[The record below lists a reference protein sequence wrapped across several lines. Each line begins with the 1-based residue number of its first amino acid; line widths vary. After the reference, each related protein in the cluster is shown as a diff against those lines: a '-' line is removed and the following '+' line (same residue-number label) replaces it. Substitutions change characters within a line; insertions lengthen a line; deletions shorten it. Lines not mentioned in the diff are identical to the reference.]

1 MRQNSIKRENLKA
14 LMDKLNQASKFAS
27 ESNEPKDP
35 DETQPQEPCPKSTVE
50 PTGGVNPKEQLEP
63 KETNAAQPAE
73 VKPENGGTGL
83 EEEEKN
89 VVAKAANVTKKLLDF
104 AKVQPKQ
111 SQPAEKT
118 AASSEDDL
126 VKNIVMSYD
135 IMSKVAHVLTET
147 EEGRIALQH
156 AIDSEKGKQMQLAT
170 LNEIKYASEQVQALE
185 ELKFAAQRE
194 AEMVKHASLG
204 ILSAISKLPEKEQ
217 KKQFKLASKY
227 LRAQEI
233 HRQNM
238 EQFGDNEAL
247 KYAYAQGAADA
258 QAINDTAAVEGTD
271 PTVEGLD
278 AFGTALDE
286 MIASNEITPEQAQM
300 LAQMAVQAA
309 QTDNNEELSPEEA
322 QMFLEQAIQQGLVD
336 PKVAEAIMLSIM
348 GSEGAAPTPEVPA
361 AAPVDPAAANVPE
374 DTTVADQTVAEPVEK
389 QASEKVRSIA
399 EKYIKLAYATKVAE
413 EGSAE
418 VMLSPADV
426 AAEIDLA
433 VTTGELDPELAEKI
447 KAVIETA
454 AAENSAD
461 VPCQEKE
468 VQVIEKK
475 DDDKEDDDDDDD
487 KEDDD
492 EDDDDD
498 DDDDDFDEKE
508 IIEESIKEASAIVK

>member
-35 DETQPQEPCPKSTVE
+35 VETQPQEPCPKSTVE

-63 KETNAAQPAE
+63 RETNADQPAE

-217 KKQFKLASKY
+217 KKQFKIASKY

-238 EQFGDNEAL
+238 EQFGDNAAL

-258 QAINDTAAVEGTD
+258 QAINDTAAVEGAD

-348 GSEGAAPTPEVPA
+348 GGEGGAPAPEVPA
-361 AAPVDPAAANVPE
+361 AAAPADPAAAPAAAATPT
-374 DTTVADQTVAEPVEK
+374 DTAVADQTVAEPVEK
-389 QASEKVRSIA
+389 QASEKVRSVA

-433 VTTGELDPELAEKI
+433 VTAGELDPDLAEKI

-468 VQVIEKK
+468 VQVIENK
-475 DDDKEDDDDDDD
+475 DDD

-498 DDDDDFDEKE
+498 DEDDFDEKE
-508 IIEESIKEASAIVK
+508 IIEESIKEASEIVK

>member
-73 VKPENGGTGL
+73 VKPEDGGTGL

-258 QAINDTAAVEGTD
+258 QAINDTAAVEGAD

-322 QMFLEQAIQQGLVD
+322 QMFLEQAVQQGLVD

-348 GSEGAAPTPEVPA
+348 GGEGAAPAPEVPA
-361 AAPVDPAAANVPE
+361 AAPVAPAAAATPT
-374 DTTVADQTVAEPVEK
+374 DTAVVDQTVAEPVEK
-389 QASEKVRSIA
+389 QASEKVRSVA

-433 VTTGELDPELAEKI
+433 VTAGELDPALAEKI

-468 VQVIEKK
+468 VQVIENK
-475 DDDKEDDDDDDD
+475 DDDKEDDD
-487 KEDDD
+487 E
-492 EDDDDD
+492 DDDD

-508 IIEESIKEASAIVK
+508 IIEESIKEASEIVK

>member
-111 SQPAEKT
+111 AQPAEKT

-204 ILSAISKLPEKEQ
+204 ILSAIRKLPEKEQ
-217 KKQFKLASKY
+217 KKQFKIASKY

-258 QAINDTAAVEGTD
+258 QAINDTAAVEGAD

-348 GSEGAAPTPEVPA
+348 GGEGEAPAPEVPA
-361 AAPVDPAAANVPE
+361 AATPVDPAAAPVAPAAAAT
-374 DTTVADQTVAEPVEK
+374 DTAVADQTVAEPVEK
-389 QASEKVRSIA
+389 QASEKVRSVA

-433 VTTGELDPELAEKI
+433 VTAGELDPDLAEKI

-468 VQVIEKK
+468 VQVIENK
-475 DDDKEDDDDDDD
+475 DDDKEDDDDD
-487 KEDDD
+487 E
-492 EDDDDD
+492 
-498 DDDDDFDEKE
+498 DDFDEKE

>member
-111 SQPAEKT
+111 SHPAEKT

-156 AIDSEKGKQMQLAT
+156 AIDSEKGRQMQLAT

-227 LRAQEI
+227 MRAQEI
-233 HRQNM
+233 HCQNM

-258 QAINDTAAVEGTD
+258 QAINDTAAVEGAD

-348 GSEGAAPTPEVPA
+348 GGEGGAPAPEVPA
-361 AAPVDPAAANVPE
+361 AAAPVAPAAEATPT
-374 DTTVADQTVAEPVEK
+374 DTAVADQTVAEPVEK
-389 QASEKVRSIA
+389 QASEKVRSVA

-433 VTTGELDPELAEKI
+433 VTAGELDPDLAEKI

-468 VQVIEKK
+468 VQVIENK
-475 DDDKEDDDDDDD
+475 DDD

-498 DDDDDFDEKE
+498 DEDDFDEKE

>member
-227 LRAQEI
+227 MRAQEI
-233 HRQNM
+233 HCQNM

-258 QAINDTAAVEGTD
+258 QAINDTAAVEGAD

-309 QTDNNEELSPEEA
+309 QADNNEELSPEEA

-348 GSEGAAPTPEVPA
+348 GGEGGAPAPEVPDA
-361 AAPVDPAAANVPE
+361 AAPVAPSAANVPT
-374 DTTVADQTVAEPVEK
+374 DISVADQTVAEPVEK
-389 QASEKVRSIA
+389 QASEKVRSVA

-433 VTTGELDPELAEKI
+433 VTAGELDPDLAEKI

-468 VQVIEKK
+468 VQVIENK
-475 DDDKEDDDDDDD
+475 DDD

-498 DDDDDFDEKE
+498 DEDDFDEKE
-508 IIEESIKEASAIVK
+508 IIEESIKEASEIVK

>member
-258 QAINDTAAVEGTD
+258 QAINDTAAVEGAD

-348 GSEGAAPTPEVPA
+348 GGEGAAPAPEVPDA
-361 AAPVDPAAANVPE
+361 AAPVAPAAAATPT
-374 DTTVADQTVAEPVEK
+374 DTAVTDQTVAEPVEK

-433 VTTGELDPELAEKI
+433 VTAGELDPDLAEKI

-468 VQVIEKK
+468 VQVIENK
-475 DDDKEDDDDDDD
+475 DDD

-508 IIEESIKEASAIVK
+508 IIEESIKEASEIVK

>member
-204 ILSAISKLPEKEQ
+204 ILSAIRKLPEKEQ
-217 KKQFKLASKY
+217 KKQFKIASKY

-258 QAINDTAAVEGTD
+258 QAINDTAAVEGAD

-348 GSEGAAPTPEVPA
+348 GGEGEAPAPEVPAA
-361 AAPVDPAAANVPE
+361 AAPVDPAAAPVAPVAAATPT
-374 DTTVADQTVAEPVEK
+374 DTAVADQTVAEPVEK
-389 QASEKVRSIA
+389 QASEKVRSVA
-399 EKYIKLAYATKVAE
+399 EKYIRLAYATKVAE

-433 VTTGELDPELAEKI
+433 VTAGELDPDLAEKI

-468 VQVIEKK
+468 VQVIENK
-475 DDDKEDDDDDDD
+475 DDD

-498 DDDDDFDEKE
+498 DEDDFDEKE
-508 IIEESIKEASAIVK
+508 IIEESIKEASEIVK

>member
-50 PTGGVNPKEQLEP
+50 PIGGVNPKEQLEP

-111 SQPAEKT
+111 AQPAEKT

-185 ELKFAAQRE
+185 ELKFATQRE

-204 ILSAISKLPEKEQ
+204 ILSAIRKLPEKEQ
-217 KKQFKLASKY
+217 KKQFKIASKY

-258 QAINDTAAVEGTD
+258 QAINDTAAVEGAD

-348 GSEGAAPTPEVPA
+348 GGEGAAPAPEVPA
-361 AAPVDPAAANVPE
+361 AAA
-374 DTTVADQTVAEPVEK
+374 TVADQTVAEPVEK

-433 VTTGELDPELAEKI
+433 VTAGELDPDLAEKI

-461 VPCQEKE
+461 VPCKEKE
-468 VQVIEKK
+468 VQVIENK
-475 DDDKEDDDDDDD
+475 DDD

-498 DDDDDFDEKE
+498 DEDDFDEKE
-508 IIEESIKEASAIVK
+508 IIEESIKEASEIVK

>member
-73 VKPENGGTGL
+73 VKPEDGGTGL

-258 QAINDTAAVEGTD
+258 QAINDTAAVEGAD

-309 QTDNNEELSPEEA
+309 QADNNEELSPEEA
-322 QMFLEQAIQQGLVD
+322 QMFLEQAVQQGLVD

-348 GSEGAAPTPEVPA
+348 GGEGVAPAPEVPAA
-361 AAPVDPAAANVPE
+361 AAPVDPAAANVPA
-374 DTTVADQTVAEPVEK
+374 DTTVADQTVAEPIEK

-413 EGSAE
+413 ESSAE

-475 DDDKEDDDDDDD
+475 DDDKEDDDDDD
-487 KEDDD
+487 E
-492 EDDDDD
+492 D

>member
-73 VKPENGGTGL
+73 VKPKDGGTGL

-204 ILSAISKLPEKEQ
+204 ILSAI
-217 KKQFKLASKY
+217 ASRK
-227 LRAQEI
+227 
-233 HRQNM
+233 
-238 EQFGDNEAL
+238 
-247 KYAYAQGAADA
+247 
-258 QAINDTAAVEGTD
+258 GT
-271 PTVEGLD
+271 
-278 AFGTALDE
+278 
-286 MIASNEITPEQAQM
+286 
-300 LAQMAVQAA
+300 
-309 QTDNNEELSPEEA
+309 EEA
-322 QMFLEQAIQQGLVD
+322 V
-336 PKVAEAIMLSIM
+336 
-348 GSEGAAPTPEVPA
+348 
-361 AAPVDPAAANVPE
+361 
-374 DTTVADQTVAEPVEK
+374 
-389 QASEKVRSIA
+389 
-399 EKYIKLAYATKVAE
+399 
-413 EGSAE
+413 
-418 VMLSPADV
+418 
-426 AAEIDLA
+426 
-433 VTTGELDPELAEKI
+433 
-447 KAVIETA
+447 
-454 AAENSAD
+454 
-461 VPCQEKE
+461 
-468 VQVIEKK
+468 
-475 DDDKEDDDDDDD
+475 
-487 KEDDD
+487 
-492 EDDDDD
+492 
-498 DDDDDFDEKE
+498 
-508 IIEESIKEASAIVK
+508 

>member
-111 SQPAEKT
+111 AQPAEKT

-156 AIDSEKGKQMQLAT
+156 AIDSEKGKQMQRAT

-204 ILSAISKLPEKEQ
+204 ILSAIRKLPEKEQ
-217 KKQFKLASKY
+217 KKQFKIASKY

-258 QAINDTAAVEGTD
+258 QAINDTAAVEGAD

-348 GSEGAAPTPEVPA
+348 GGEGAAPAPEVPA
-361 AAPVDPAAANVPE
+361 AAATPA
-374 DTTVADQTVAEPVEK
+374 DTAVADQTVAEPVEK

-433 VTTGELDPELAEKI
+433 VTAGELDPDLAEKI

-461 VPCQEKE
+461 VSCQEKE
-468 VQVIEKK
+468 VQVIENK
-475 DDDKEDDDDDDD
+475 DDD

-498 DDDDDFDEKE
+498 DEDDFDEKE
-508 IIEESIKEASAIVK
+508 IIEESIKEASEIVK

>member
-50 PTGGVNPKEQLEP
+50 PIGGVNPKERLEP

-111 SQPAEKT
+111 AQPAEKT

-185 ELKFAAQRE
+185 ELKFATQRE

-204 ILSAISKLPEKEQ
+204 ILSAIRKLPEKEQ
-217 KKQFKLASKY
+217 KKQFKIASKY

-258 QAINDTAAVEGTD
+258 QAINDTAAVEGDD

-348 GSEGAAPTPEVPA
+348 GGEGAAPAPEVPA
-361 AAPVDPAAANVPE
+361 AAATPA
-374 DTTVADQTVAEPVEK
+374 DTAVADTAVADQTVAEPVEK
-389 QASEKVRSIA
+389 QASEKVCSIA

-433 VTTGELDPELAEKI
+433 VTAGELDPDLAEKI

-461 VPCQEKE
+461 VPCKEKE
-468 VQVIEKK
+468 VQVIENK
-475 DDDKEDDDDDDD
+475 DDD
-487 KEDDD
+487 D
-492 EDDDDD
+492 E
-498 DDDDDFDEKE
+498 DDFDEKE
-508 IIEESIKEASAIVK
+508 IIEESIKEASEIVK

>member
-1 MRQNSIKRENLKA
+1 
-14 LMDKLNQASKFAS
+14 
-27 ESNEPKDP
+27 
-35 DETQPQEPCPKSTVE
+35 
-50 PTGGVNPKEQLEP
+50 
-63 KETNAAQPAE
+63 
-73 VKPENGGTGL
+73 
-83 EEEEKN
+83 
-89 VVAKAANVTKKLLDF
+89 
-104 AKVQPKQ
+104 
-111 SQPAEKT
+111 
-118 AASSEDDL
+118 
-126 VKNIVMSYD
+126 
-135 IMSKVAHVLTET
+135 
-147 EEGRIALQH
+147 
-156 AIDSEKGKQMQLAT
+156 
-170 LNEIKYASEQVQALE
+170 
-185 ELKFAAQRE
+185 
-194 AEMVKHASLG
+194 
-204 ILSAISKLPEKEQ
+204 
-217 KKQFKLASKY
+217 
-227 LRAQEI
+227 
-233 HRQNM
+233 M

-258 QAINDTAAVEGTD
+258 QAINDTAAVEGAD

-348 GSEGAAPTPEVPA
+348 GGEGGAPAPEVPA
-361 AAPVDPAAANVPE
+361 AAPVAPAAVATPT

-389 QASEKVRSIA
+389 QASEKVRSVA

-433 VTTGELDPELAEKI
+433 VTAGELDPDLAEKI

-468 VQVIEKK
+468 VQVIENK
-475 DDDKEDDDDDDD
+475 DDDKEDDDDD
-487 KEDDD
+487 
-492 EDDDDD
+492 EDDDDE
-498 DDDDDFDEKE
+498 DDFDEKE
-508 IIEESIKEASAIVK
+508 IIEESIKEASEIVK

>member
-50 PTGGVNPKEQLEP
+50 PIGGVNPKEQLEP

-111 SQPAEKT
+111 AQPAEKT

-185 ELKFAAQRE
+185 ELKFATQRE

-204 ILSAISKLPEKEQ
+204 ILSAIRKLPEKEQ
-217 KKQFKLASKY
+217 KKQFKIASKY

-258 QAINDTAAVEGTD
+258 QAINDTAVVEGAD

-348 GSEGAAPTPEVPA
+348 GGEGAAPGPEVPA
-361 AAPVDPAAANVPE
+361 AAATVA
-374 DTTVADQTVAEPVEK
+374 DTAVADQTVAEPVEK

-433 VTTGELDPELAEKI
+433 VTAGELDPDLAEKI

-468 VQVIEKK
+468 VQVIENK

-487 KEDDD
+487 DDD
-492 EDDDDD
+492 E
-498 DDDDDFDEKE
+498 DDFDEKE
-508 IIEESIKEASAIVK
+508 IIEESIKEASEIVK

>member
-322 QMFLEQAIQQGLVD
+322 QMFLEQAVQQGLVD

-348 GSEGAAPTPEVPA
+348 GGEGAAPAPEVPA
-361 AAPVDPAAANVPE
+361 AAPVDPVAANVPA

-389 QASEKVRSIA
+389 QASEKVRSVA

-433 VTTGELDPELAEKI
+433 VTTGELDPALAEKI

-468 VQVIEKK
+468 VQVIENK
-475 DDDKEDDDDDDD
+475 DDDKEDDDDDD
-487 KEDDD
+487 E
-492 EDDDDD
+492 EDDDD

>member
-170 LNEIKYASEQVQALE
+170 LNEIKYASEQVRALE

-227 LRAQEI
+227 MRAQEI
-233 HRQNM
+233 HCQNM

-258 QAINDTAAVEGTD
+258 QAINDTAAVEGAD

-348 GSEGAAPTPEVPA
+348 GGEGGAPAPEVPA
-361 AAPVDPAAANVPE
+361 AAAPT
-374 DTTVADQTVAEPVEK
+374 DTAVADQTVAEPVEK
-389 QASEKVRSIA
+389 QASEKVRSVA

-433 VTTGELDPELAEKI
+433 VTAGELDPDLAEKI

-468 VQVIEKK
+468 VQVIENK
-475 DDDKEDDDDDDD
+475 DDN

-498 DDDDDFDEKE
+498 DEDDFDEKE
-508 IIEESIKEASAIVK
+508 IIEESIKEASEIVK

>member
-50 PTGGVNPKEQLEP
+50 PIGGVNPKEQLEP

-111 SQPAEKT
+111 AQPAEKT

-185 ELKFAAQRE
+185 ELKFATQRE

-204 ILSAISKLPEKEQ
+204 ILSAIRKLPEKEQ
-217 KKQFKLASKY
+217 KKQFKIASKY

-258 QAINDTAAVEGTD
+258 QAINDTAVVEGAD

-348 GSEGAAPTPEVPA
+348 GGEGAAPVPEVPA
-361 AAPVDPAAANVPE
+361 AAATVA
-374 DTTVADQTVAEPVEK
+374 DTAVADQTVAEPVEK

-433 VTTGELDPELAEKI
+433 VTAGELDPDLAEKI

-468 VQVIEKK
+468 VQVIENK

-487 KEDDD
+487 DDD
-492 EDDDDD
+492 E
-498 DDDDDFDEKE
+498 DDFDEKE
-508 IIEESIKEASAIVK
+508 IIEESIKEASEIVK

>member
-194 AEMVKHASLG
+194 AEMVKHASLS

-258 QAINDTAAVEGTD
+258 QAINDTAAVEGAD

-348 GSEGAAPTPEVPA
+348 GGEGAAPAPEVPAA
-361 AAPVDPAAANVPE
+361 AAPVDPAAAVPA
-374 DTTVADQTVAEPVEK
+374 DTTVADQTVAEPIAK
-389 QASEKVRSIA
+389 QASDKVRSIA

-468 VQVIEKK
+468 VQVIENK
-475 DDDKEDDDDDDD
+475 DDDKEDDDDDDE
-487 KEDDD
+487 EDDD
-492 EDDDDD
+492 EDDD

>member
-204 ILSAISKLPEKEQ
+204 ILSAIRKLPEKEQ
-217 KKQFKLASKY
+217 KKQFKIASKY

-258 QAINDTAAVEGTD
+258 QAINDTAAVEGAD

-309 QTDNNEELSPEEA
+309 QIDNNEELSPEEA

-348 GSEGAAPTPEVPA
+348 GGEGAAPAPEVPA
-361 AAPVDPAAANVPE
+361 AAATPA
-374 DTTVADQTVAEPVEK
+374 DTAVADTAVADQTVAEPVEK

-433 VTTGELDPELAEKI
+433 VTAGELDPDLAEKI

-461 VPCQEKE
+461 VPCKEKE
-468 VQVIEKK
+468 VQVIENK
-475 DDDKEDDDDDDD
+475 DDD
-487 KEDDD
+487 D
-492 EDDDDD
+492 E
-498 DDDDDFDEKE
+498 DDFDEKE
-508 IIEESIKEASAIVK
+508 IIEESIKEASEIVK

>member
-217 KKQFKLASKY
+217 KKQFKIASKY

-238 EQFGDNEAL
+238 EQFGDNAAL

-258 QAINDTAAVEGTD
+258 QAINDTAAVEGAD

-348 GSEGAAPTPEVPA
+348 GGEGGAPAPEVPA
-361 AAPVDPAAANVPE
+361 AAPVAPAAAATPT
-374 DTTVADQTVAEPVEK
+374 DTAVADQTVAEPVEK

-433 VTTGELDPELAEKI
+433 VTAGELDPDLAEKI
-447 KAVIETA
+447 KAVIEMA

-468 VQVIEKK
+468 VQVIENK
-475 DDDKEDDDDDDD
+475 DDDKEDDD
-487 KEDDD
+487 KDDD
-492 EDDDDD
+492 EDDDDE
-498 DDDDDFDEKE
+498 DDDDFDEKE

>member
-111 SQPAEKT
+111 AQPAEKT

-204 ILSAISKLPEKEQ
+204 ILSAIRKLPEKEQ
-217 KKQFKLASKY
+217 KKQFKIASKY

-258 QAINDTAAVEGTD
+258 QAINDTAAVEGAD

-348 GSEGAAPTPEVPA
+348 GGEGAAPAPEVPA
-361 AAPVDPAAANVPE
+361 AAATPA
-374 DTTVADQTVAEPVEK
+374 DTAVADTAVADQTVAEPVEK

-433 VTTGELDPELAEKI
+433 VTAGELDPDLAEKI

-468 VQVIEKK
+468 VQVIENK
-475 DDDKEDDDDDDD
+475 DDD

-498 DDDDDFDEKE
+498 DEDDFDEKE
-508 IIEESIKEASAIVK
+508 IIEESIKEASEIVK

>member
-50 PTGGVNPKEQLEP
+50 PTGGVNP

-135 IMSKVAHVLTET
+135 IMSKVAHVLMET

-227 LRAQEI
+227 MRAQEI
-233 HRQNM
+233 HCQNM

-258 QAINDTAAVEGTD
+258 QAINDTAAVEGGD

-348 GSEGAAPTPEVPA
+348 GGEGGAPAPEVPAA
-361 AAPVDPAAANVPE
+361 AAPVDPAAANVPT
-374 DTTVADQTVAEPVEK
+374 DTAVADQTVAEPVEK

-433 VTTGELDPELAEKI
+433 VTAGELDPDLAEKI

-475 DDDKEDDDDDDD
+475 DDDKEDDD
-487 KEDDD
+487 

-498 DDDDDFDEKE
+498 DEDDFDEKE
-508 IIEESIKEASAIVK
+508 IIEESIKEASEIVK

>member
-35 DETQPQEPCPKSTVE
+35 DETQPQEPCTKSTVE

-63 KETNAAQPAE
+63 KETNADQPAE

-111 SQPAEKT
+111 AQPAEKT

-204 ILSAISKLPEKEQ
+204 ILSAIRKLPEKEQ
-217 KKQFKLASKY
+217 KKQFKIASKY

-258 QAINDTAAVEGTD
+258 QAINDTAAVEGAD

-348 GSEGAAPTPEVPA
+348 GGEGGAPAPEVPAA
-361 AAPVDPAAANVPE
+361 AAPVDPAAAPVAPVAAATPI
-374 DTTVADQTVAEPVEK
+374 DTAVADQTVAEPVEK
-389 QASEKVRSIA
+389 QASEKVRSVA

-433 VTTGELDPELAEKI
+433 VTAGELDPDLAEKI

-468 VQVIEKK
+468 VQVIENK
-475 DDDKEDDDDDDD
+475 DDD

-498 DDDDDFDEKE
+498 DEDDFDEKE
-508 IIEESIKEASAIVK
+508 IIEESVKEASEIVK

>member
-111 SQPAEKT
+111 AQPAEKT

-204 ILSAISKLPEKEQ
+204 ILSAIRKLPEKEQ
-217 KKQFKLASKY
+217 KKQFKIASKY

-258 QAINDTAAVEGTD
+258 QAINDTAAVEGAD

-348 GSEGAAPTPEVPA
+348 GGEGAAPAPEVPA
-361 AAPVDPAAANVPE
+361 AAATPA
-374 DTTVADQTVAEPVEK
+374 DTAVADQTVAEPVEK

-433 VTTGELDPELAEKI
+433 VTAGELDPDLAEKI

-468 VQVIEKK
+468 VQVIENK
-475 DDDKEDDDDDDD
+475 DDD

-498 DDDDDFDEKE
+498 DEDDFDEKE
-508 IIEESIKEASAIVK
+508 IIEESIKEASEIVK

>member
-204 ILSAISKLPEKEQ
+204 ILSAIRKLPEKEQ
-217 KKQFKLASKY
+217 KKQFKIASKY

-258 QAINDTAAVEGTD
+258 QAINDTAAVEGAD

-348 GSEGAAPTPEVPA
+348 GGEGAAPAPEVPA
-361 AAPVDPAAANVPE
+361 AAA
-374 DTTVADQTVAEPVEK
+374 TVADQTVAEPVEK

-433 VTTGELDPELAEKI
+433 VTAGELDPDLAEKI

-461 VPCQEKE
+461 VPCKEKE
-468 VQVIEKK
+468 VQVIENK
-475 DDDKEDDDDDDD
+475 DDD

-498 DDDDDFDEKE
+498 DEDDFDEKE
-508 IIEESIKEASAIVK
+508 IIEESIKEASEIVK

>member
-50 PTGGVNPKEQLEP
+50 PIGGVNPKEQLEP

-111 SQPAEKT
+111 AQPAEKT

-185 ELKFAAQRE
+185 ELKFATQRE

-204 ILSAISKLPEKEQ
+204 ILSAIRKLPEKEQ
-217 KKQFKLASKY
+217 KKQFKIASKY

-238 EQFGDNEAL
+238 EQFGGNEAL

-258 QAINDTAAVEGTD
+258 QAINDTAVVEGAD

-348 GSEGAAPTPEVPA
+348 GGEGAAPVPEVPA
-361 AAPVDPAAANVPE
+361 AAATVA
-374 DTTVADQTVAEPVEK
+374 DTAVADQTVAEPVEK

-433 VTTGELDPELAEKI
+433 VTAGELDPDLAEKI

-468 VQVIEKK
+468 VQVIENK

-487 KEDDD
+487 DDD
-492 EDDDDD
+492 E
-498 DDDDDFDEKE
+498 DDFDEKE
-508 IIEESIKEASAIVK
+508 IIEESIKEASEIVK

>member
-204 ILSAISKLPEKEQ
+204 ILSAIRKLPEKEQ
-217 KKQFKLASKY
+217 KKQFKIASKY

-258 QAINDTAAVEGTD
+258 QAINDTAAVEGAD

-348 GSEGAAPTPEVPA
+348 GGEGGAPAPEVPAA
-361 AAPVDPAAANVPE
+361 AAPVDPAAAAPVAPAAAATPT
-374 DTTVADQTVAEPVEK
+374 DTAVADQTVAEPVEK
-389 QASEKVRSIA
+389 QASEKVRSVA

-433 VTTGELDPELAEKI
+433 VTAGELDPDLAEKI

-468 VQVIEKK
+468 VQVIEN
-475 DDDKEDDDDDDD
+475 DDDDD
-487 KEDDD
+487 E
-492 EDDDDD
+492 
-498 DDDDDFDEKE
+498 DDFDEKE
-508 IIEESIKEASAIVK
+508 IIEESIKEASEIVK

>member
-50 PTGGVNPKEQLEP
+50 PTGGVNPKE
-63 KETNAAQPAE
+63 TNAAQPAE
-73 VKPENGGTGL
+73 VKPEDGGTGL

-227 LRAQEI
+227 MRAQEI

-258 QAINDTAAVEGTD
+258 QAINDTAAVEAAD

-309 QTDNNEELSPEEA
+309 QADNNEELSPEEA
-322 QMFLEQAIQQGLVD
+322 QMFLEQAVQQGLVD

-348 GSEGAAPTPEVPA
+348 GGEG
-361 AAPVDPAAANVPE
+361 AANVPA

-433 VTTGELDPELAEKI
+433 VTAGELDPELAEKI

-468 VQVIEKK
+468 VQVIENK
-475 DDDKEDDDDDDD
+475 DDDKEDDDD
-487 KEDDD
+487 E
-492 EDDDDD
+492 
-498 DDDDDFDEKE
+498 DDFDEKE
-508 IIEESIKEASAIVK
+508 IIEESIKEASEIVK

>member
-50 PTGGVNPKEQLEP
+50 PIGGVNPKEQLEP

-111 SQPAEKT
+111 AQPAEKT

-185 ELKFAAQRE
+185 ELKFATQRE

-204 ILSAISKLPEKEQ
+204 ILSAIRKLPEKEQ
-217 KKQFKLASKY
+217 KKQFKIASKY

-258 QAINDTAAVEGTD
+258 QAINDTAAVEGAD

-348 GSEGAAPTPEVPA
+348 GGEGAAPAPEVPA
-361 AAPVDPAAANVPE
+361 AAATPA
-374 DTTVADQTVAEPVEK
+374 DTAVADTAVADQTVAEPVEK

-433 VTTGELDPELAEKI
+433 VTAGELDPDLAEKI

-461 VPCQEKE
+461 VPCKEKE
-468 VQVIEKK
+468 VQVIENK
-475 DDDKEDDDDDDD
+475 DDDKEDDDDD
-487 KEDDD
+487 E
-492 EDDDDD
+492 
-498 DDDDDFDEKE
+498 DDFDEKE
-508 IIEESIKEASAIVK
+508 IIEESIKEASEIVK

>member
-217 KKQFKLASKY
+217 KRQFKLASKY

-238 EQFGDNEAL
+238 EQFGDNAAL

-322 QMFLEQAIQQGLVD
+322 QMFLDQAIQQGLVD
-336 PKVAEAIMLSIM
+336 PKVVEAIMLSIM
-348 GSEGAAPTPEVPA
+348 GGEGAAPAPEVPA
-361 AAPVDPAAANVPE
+361 AAVPA

-433 VTTGELDPELAEKI
+433 VTAGELDPALAEKI

-454 AAENSAD
+454 AAENGAD

-468 VQVIEKK
+468 VQIIEKK
-475 DDDKEDDDDDDD
+475 DEDKEDDNDDD
-487 KEDDD
+487 EDDD
-492 EDDDDD
+492 EDD
-498 DDDDDFDEKE
+498 FNEKE
-508 IIEESIKEASAIVK
+508 IIEESIKEASAIVR

>member
-111 SQPAEKT
+111 AQPAEKT

-185 ELKFAAQRE
+185 ELKFATQRE

-204 ILSAISKLPEKEQ
+204 ILSAIRKLPEKEQ
-217 KKQFKLASKY
+217 KKQFKIASKY

-258 QAINDTAAVEGTD
+258 QAINDTAAVEGAD

-348 GSEGAAPTPEVPA
+348 GGEGAAPAPEVPA
-361 AAPVDPAAANVPE
+361 AAATPA
-374 DTTVADQTVAEPVEK
+374 DTAVADQTVADQTVAEPVEK

-433 VTTGELDPELAEKI
+433 VTAGELDPDLAEKI

-468 VQVIEKK
+468 VQVIENK
-475 DDDKEDDDDDDD
+475 DDD

-498 DDDDDFDEKE
+498 DEDDFDEKE
-508 IIEESIKEASAIVK
+508 IIEESIKEASEIVK

>member
-204 ILSAISKLPEKEQ
+204 ILSAIRKLPEKEQ
-217 KKQFKLASKY
+217 KKQFKIASKY

-258 QAINDTAAVEGTD
+258 QAINDTAAVESAD

-348 GSEGAAPTPEVPA
+348 GGEGGAPAPEVPA
-361 AAPVDPAAANVPE
+361 AAAPVAPAAAPAAANVPT
-374 DTTVADQTVAEPVEK
+374 DTAVADQTVAEPVEK
-389 QASEKVRSIA
+389 QASEKVRSAA

-433 VTTGELDPELAEKI
+433 VTAGELDPDLAEKI

-468 VQVIEKK
+468 VQVIENK
-475 DDDKEDDDDDDD
+475 DDDKEDDDDDD
-487 KEDDD
+487 E
-492 EDDDDD
+492 DD

>member
-1 MRQNSIKRENLKA
+1 MRQHSIKRENLKA
-14 LMDKLNQASKFAS
+14 LMDKLNQASKYAS

-35 DETQPQEPCPKSTVE
+35 DETNPQEPCPKSTIV

-63 KETNAAQPAE
+63 KETNASQPAE

-156 AIDSEKGKQMQLAT
+156 AIDSEKGKQMQIAT

-204 ILSAISKLPEKEQ
+204 ILSTISKLPEKEQ

-238 EQFGDNEAL
+238 EQFGDNDAL

-258 QAINDTAAVEGTD
+258 QAINDTAAVEAAD
-271 PTVEGLD
+271 PAVEGLD

-286 MIASNEITPEQAQM
+286 MIASKEITPEQAQM
-300 LAQMAVQAA
+300 LAQMAVEAA
-309 QTDNNEELSPEEA
+309 KTDNNEELSPEEA
-322 QMFLEQAIQQGLVD
+322 QMFLDQAVQQGLVD
-336 PKVAEAIMLSIM
+336 PKVAESIMLSIM
-348 GSEGAAPTPEVPA
+348 GGEGEAPAAEVPA
-361 AAPVDPAAANVPE
+361 DAS
-374 DTTVADQTVAEPVEK
+374 VADQTIAEPIAK
-389 QASEKVRSIA
+389 QASEKLRSIA
-399 EKYIKLAYATKVAE
+399 EKYVKLAYATKVAE

-426 AAEIDLA
+426 ATEIDLA

-468 VQVIEKK
+468 VQIIEKK
-475 DDDKEDDDDDDD
+475 DEDKEDDN
-487 KEDDD
+487 DDD
-492 EDDDDD
+492 EDDDD
-498 DDDDDFDEKE
+498 FNEKE
-508 IIEESIKEASAIVK
+508 IIEESIKEASAIVR

>member
-194 AEMVKHASLG
+194 AEMVKYASLG
-204 ILSAISKLPEKEQ
+204 ILSAIRKLPEKEQ
-217 KKQFKLASKY
+217 KKQFKIASKY

-247 KYAYAQGAADA
+247 KYAYAQGAADV
-258 QAINDTAAVEGTD
+258 QAINDTAAVEGAD

-309 QTDNNEELSPEEA
+309 QADNNEELSPEEA

-348 GSEGAAPTPEVPA
+348 GGEGGAPAPEVPA
-361 AAPVDPAAANVPE
+361 AAAPVAPAAAATPT
-374 DTTVADQTVAEPVEK
+374 DIAVADQTVAEPVEK
-389 QASEKVRSIA
+389 QASEKVRSVA

-433 VTTGELDPELAEKI
+433 VTAGELDPDLAEKI

-468 VQVIEKK
+468 VQVIENK
-475 DDDKEDDDDDDD
+475 DDDKEDDDDD
-487 KEDDD
+487 
-492 EDDDDD
+492 EDDDDE
-498 DDDDDFDEKE
+498 DDFDEKE
-508 IIEESIKEASAIVK
+508 IIEESIKEASEIVK

>member
-50 PTGGVNPKEQLEP
+50 PTGGVNPKEQLDP

-147 EEGRIALQH
+147 EEGRIALQY

-204 ILSAISKLPEKEQ
+204 ILSAIRKLPEKEQ
-217 KKQFKLASKY
+217 KKQFKIASKY

-258 QAINDTAAVEGTD
+258 QAINDTAAVEGAD

-348 GSEGAAPTPEVPA
+348 GGEGGAPAPEVPA
-361 AAPVDPAAANVPE
+361 AAAPAASATPA

-389 QASEKVRSIA
+389 QASEKVRSAA

-433 VTTGELDPELAEKI
+433 VTAGELDPALAEKI

-468 VQVIEKK
+468 VQVIENK
-475 DDDKEDDDDDDD
+475 DDDKEDDDDDD
-487 KEDDD
+487 ED
-492 EDDDDD
+492 DDDDD

>member
-111 SQPAEKT
+111 AQPAEKT

-204 ILSAISKLPEKEQ
+204 ILSAIRKLPEKEQ
-217 KKQFKLASKY
+217 KKQFKIASKY

-258 QAINDTAAVEGTD
+258 QAINDTAAVEGAD

-348 GSEGAAPTPEVPA
+348 GGEGGAPAPEVPAA
-361 AAPVDPAAANVPE
+361 AAPVDPAAAATPT
-374 DTTVADQTVAEPVEK
+374 DTAVADQTVAEPVEK
-389 QASEKVRSIA
+389 QASEKVRSVA

-433 VTTGELDPELAEKI
+433 VTAGELDPDLAEKI

-468 VQVIEKK
+468 VQVIENK
-475 DDDKEDDDDDDD
+475 DDD

-498 DDDDDFDEKE
+498 DEDDFDEKE
-508 IIEESIKEASAIVK
+508 IIEESIKEASEIVK

>member
-111 SQPAEKT
+111 AQPAEKT

-204 ILSAISKLPEKEQ
+204 ILSAIRKLPEKEQ
-217 KKQFKLASKY
+217 KKQFKIASKY

-258 QAINDTAAVEGTD
+258 QAINDTAAVEGAD

-348 GSEGAAPTPEVPA
+348 GGEGGAPAPEVPA
-361 AAPVDPAAANVPE
+361 AATPVDPAAAPVAPAAAATPT
-374 DTTVADQTVAEPVEK
+374 DTAVADQTVAEPVEK
-389 QASEKVRSIA
+389 QASEKVRSVA

-433 VTTGELDPELAEKI
+433 VTAGELDPDLAEKI

-468 VQVIEKK
+468 VQVIENK
-475 DDDKEDDDDDDD
+475 DDD

-498 DDDDDFDEKE
+498 DEDDFDEKE

>member
-50 PTGGVNPKEQLEP
+50 PIGGVNPKEQLEP

-111 SQPAEKT
+111 AQPAEKT

-185 ELKFAAQRE
+185 ELKFATQRE

-204 ILSAISKLPEKEQ
+204 ILSAIRKLPEKEQ
-217 KKQFKLASKY
+217 KKQFKIASKY

-258 QAINDTAAVEGTD
+258 QAINDTAAVEGAD

-348 GSEGAAPTPEVPA
+348 GGEGAAPAPEVPA
-361 AAPVDPAAANVPE
+361 AAATPE
-374 DTTVADQTVAEPVEK
+374 DTAVADTAVADQTVAEPVEK
-389 QASEKVRSIA
+389 QASEKVRSVA

-433 VTTGELDPELAEKI
+433 VTAGELDPDLAEKI

-468 VQVIEKK
+468 VQVIENK
-475 DDDKEDDDDDDD
+475 DDD

-498 DDDDDFDEKE
+498 DEDDFDEKE
-508 IIEESIKEASAIVK
+508 IIEESLKEASEIVK

>member
-204 ILSAISKLPEKEQ
+204 ILSAIRKLPEKEQ
-217 KKQFKLASKY
+217 KKQFKIASKY

-258 QAINDTAAVEGTD
+258 QAINDTAAVEGAD

-309 QTDNNEELSPEEA
+309 QADNNEELSPEEA
-322 QMFLEQAIQQGLVD
+322 QMFLEQAVQQGLVD

-348 GSEGAAPTPEVPA
+348 GGEGGAPAPEVPA
-361 AAPVDPAAANVPE
+361 AAPVAPAAVATPT
-374 DTTVADQTVAEPVEK
+374 DTAVADQTVAEPVEK
-389 QASEKVRSIA
+389 QASEKVRSVA

-433 VTTGELDPELAEKI
+433 VTTGELDPDLAEKI

-468 VQVIEKK
+468 VQVIENK
-475 DDDKEDDDDDDD
+475 DDDKEDDDDD
-487 KEDDD
+487 
-492 EDDDDD
+492 EDDDDE
-498 DDDDDFDEKE
+498 DDFDEKE
-508 IIEESIKEASAIVK
+508 IIEESIKEASEIVK

>member
-204 ILSAISKLPEKEQ
+204 ILSAIRKLPEKEQ
-217 KKQFKLASKY
+217 KKQFKIASKY

-258 QAINDTAAVEGTD
+258 QAINDTAAVEGAD

-348 GSEGAAPTPEVPA
+348 GGEGGAPAPEVPA
-361 AAPVDPAAANVPE
+361 AAPVAPAAVATPT

-389 QASEKVRSIA
+389 QASEKVRSVA

-433 VTTGELDPELAEKI
+433 VTAGELDPDLAEKI

-468 VQVIEKK
+468 VQVIENK
-475 DDDKEDDDDDDD
+475 DDDKEDDDDD
-487 KEDDD
+487 
-492 EDDDDD
+492 EDDDDE
-498 DDDDDFDEKE
+498 DDFDEKE
-508 IIEESIKEASAIVK
+508 IIEESIKEASEIVK